1 MEQTLV
7 ESKLLSATLDME
19 NDKLVVDLKRKNEVI
34 KKYAERV
41 TNLETEIVQVKEYLG
56 QTANSNENEEDE
68 NASKRGNS

>member
-1 MEQTLV
+1 
-7 ESKLLSATLDME
+7 ME